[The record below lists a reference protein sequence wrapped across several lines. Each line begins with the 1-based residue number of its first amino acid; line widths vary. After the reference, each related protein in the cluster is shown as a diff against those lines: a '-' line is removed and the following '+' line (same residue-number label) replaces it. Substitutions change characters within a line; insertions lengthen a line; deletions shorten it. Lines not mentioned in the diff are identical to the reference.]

1 MSYYDI
7 RKALTQS
14 IIDLNVGLPL
24 FFENADF
31 KSNAVESF
39 IAITTLMG
47 DQEPIDKTGIDL
59 VQGIYQLSI
68 HVKSGTSTKSLD
80 DATDSIMGYYI
91 HNLKLISG
99 AQTVVIVS
107 TSSTG
112 GRNDNGW
119 YVNDISITFK
129 SDILRT
135 LGA

>member
-14 IIDLNVGLPL
+14 IIDLDVGLPL
-24 FFENADF
+24 FYENADF
-31 KSNAVESF
+31 KSSSVDSY

-47 DQEPIDKTGIDL
+47 DQEPMDKTGLDV

-68 HVKSGTSTKSLD
+68 HVKSGTSTKDLD
-80 DATDSIMGYYI
+80 NATDLIMGYYI
-91 HNLKLISG
+91 HNLKLVSG
-99 AQTVVIVS
+99 IQTVVIVS
-107 TSSTG
+107 TSTTG
-112 GRNDNGW
+112 GRNDDGW